1 MKIMLLN
8 GPNINMTGIRE
19 TGVYG
24 KTGFEAII
32 ENLQAA
38 AQARGHELTAL
49 QSNYEGQLID
59 WIQQAYFER
68 YEGIIINPGAFT
80 HYSYALRDALASV
93 DIPAVEVHLSNIHKR
108 EEFRHRSVTAAS
120 CVGQIC
126 GFGPHGYIMA
136 MDALES
142 LREAE
147 A

>member
-32 ENLQAA
+32 ENLQAEA
-38 AQARGHELTAL
+38 EKRGHELVCH

-59 WIQQAYFER
+59 WIQEAYYQK
-68 YEGIIINPGAFT
+68 YEAIIINPGAYT

-93 DIPAVEVHLSNIHKR
+93 GLPCVEVHLSNIHKR
-108 EEFRHRSVTAAS
+108 EEFRHKSVTAAS

-126 GFGPHGYIMA
+126 GFGPHGYVMA
-136 MDALES
+136 MDALAA
-142 LREAE
+142 LKEA
-147 A
+147 

>member
-24 KTGFEAII
+24 KTGFETII

-108 EEFRHRSVTAAS
+108 EEFRHRSVTAAA

>member
-32 ENLQAA
+32 ENLQTEAEK
-38 AQARGHELTAL
+38 RGHELVCR

-59 WIQQAYFER
+59 WIQEAY
-68 YEGIIINPGAFT
+68 YQKYDAIIINPGAYT

-93 DIPAVEVHLSNIHKR
+93 GLPCVEVHLSNIHKR
-108 EEFRHRSVTAAS
+108 EEFRHKSVTAAS
-120 CVGQIC
+120 CIGQIC
-126 GFGPHGYIMA
+126 GFGPYGYVMA
-136 MDALES
+136 MDALAA
-142 LREAE
+142 LKEA
-147 A
+147 